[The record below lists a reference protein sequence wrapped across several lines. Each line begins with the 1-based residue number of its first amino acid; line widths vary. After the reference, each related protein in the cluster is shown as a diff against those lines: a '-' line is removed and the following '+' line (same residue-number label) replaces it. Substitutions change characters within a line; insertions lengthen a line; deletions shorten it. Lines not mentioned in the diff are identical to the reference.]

1 MLRRGGIRAVN
12 EHVGIMVGGPIFGL
26 HPEYVTQVGADCA
39 VTDGRQAPVQAEQMT
54 SGRMKGC

>member
-1 MLRRGGIRAVN
+1 MN
-12 EHVGIMVGGPIFGL
+12 EHVGIMVGGLIFGL
-26 HPEYVTQVGADCA
+26 HPEYVAQVGADCA